1 MVVKL
6 LTRIHTLNR
15 FLVAVPVEDED
26 VDEWIVLHDV
36 GASSRFVL
44 EPIGAVK
51 SFGIR
56 GGVQT
61 VRLLLGFNTNKEGH
75 KKV

>member
-6 LTRIHTLNR
+6 LTRIHTLKR
-15 FLVAVPVEDED
+15 FLVAVPVENED

-36 GASSRFVL
+36 GASLRVVL

-51 SFGIR
+51 FFGI
-56 GGVQT
+56 GGC
-61 VRLLLGFNTNKEGH
+61 KP
-75 KKV
+75 